1 MAELFVAIG
10 SPMKAAELIGW
21 ADATREEIKNVRPP
35 IEQMDT
41 DKVIAA
47 CISELGDVEYT
58 DAYRDGQKLNLD
70 DAVALAFNEE

>member
-1 MAELFVAIG
+1 M
-10 SPMKAAELIGW
+10 PH
-21 ADATREEIKNVRPP
+21 REEIKSARPP

-58 DAYRDGQKLNLD
+58 DAYRDGKKIDLD
-70 DAVALAFNEE
+70 NAVALAYN